1 MFYLECEEVQNLKYI
16 LDSCFTDSLNHT
28 HETYFLASAQRPG
41 QSICMP
47 RRLQRR
53 SNEITAVVHR
63 AALDHPRGRMG
74 SEHLEPTSTLE
85 SWSWVPTPTLESRNQ
100 FHLAIRN
107 WILTWNWIPKWN
119 WPGAGLELLFDI
131 AGHKAGAPQ
140 VWTLNLKRTQEAVES
155 NRMQLA

>member
-1 MFYLECEEVQNLKYI
+1 VCTCEI
-16 LDSCFTDSLNHT
+16 LQILQIYTLFRIPLWDTSSWRL
-28 HETYFLASAQRPG
+28 LSVRGSP
-41 QSICMP
+41 SVSSCMP

-140 VWTLNLKRTQEAVES
+140 VWTLNLKSTQEAVES